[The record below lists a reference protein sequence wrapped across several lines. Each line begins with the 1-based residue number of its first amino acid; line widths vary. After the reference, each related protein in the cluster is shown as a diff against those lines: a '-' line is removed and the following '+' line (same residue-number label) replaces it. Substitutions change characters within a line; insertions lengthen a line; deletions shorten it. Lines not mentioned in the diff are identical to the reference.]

1 MLRCKAAPAILNFTN
16 HTEALRGF
24 LYETLYPDPYRQD
37 HHCHSA
43 DCFSCDFHGILN
55 GRSTR
60 QNWQEQ
66 QITKAEDDL
75 ALYASSMDHIFDI
88 LEETLLYLPINN
100 NSFNQLVSFPQSDTQ
115 RHWSLLI
122 SIKEQISSI
131 KEIYPFMENIFVY
144 YPEQNLFLNEKVNPE
159 MTAVIRK
166 QAEDFSGS
174 AASSKLW
181 NTVSTANGYYL
192 YWLYKRDGYCLGSW
206 ISYDALLSYICQNES
221 TAAADTPTYLLTDF
235 AGNVL
240 TTQGGITV
248 IPREDL
254 GATVEK
260 DGQFFITCQA
270 LHPGVYIAR
279 ILGTAELGLS
289 PHWYS
294 SSFAAVTVLALLL
307 VICVVLCISHWVLT
321 PVKELT
327 QGIEEIASGNI
338 EHRLQN
344 PSGTSLEFEKIETEF
359 NHMMDQLKDM
369 QIQIYQQELEQN
381 ETKLRYLSQQIQPHF
396 ILNSLNTLYTYSNR
410 DVEATRKIIRL
421 LSQYYRYVVNIESR
435 YVNLGQELDHI
446 ENFLKLQKIRFPRK
460 LDYEILCEDG
470 IDIVPIPP
478 FLLESFIG
486 NSLKYGQDEQEKIM
500 IRIQAV
506 QVEPFVI
513 RISVQDQGGGFS
525 QEILEAIEEY
535 HKTHVKNELLGTGIY
550 NCIERLN
557 LIYQDRAQIRCYN
570 ALPHGAV
577 VEITIHL
584 NQCEN

>member
-1 MLRCKAAPAILNFTN
+1 MKHFIQTLTGKITIVILLIVFPVI
-16 HTEALRGF
+16 F
-24 LYETLYPDPYRQD
+24 MVYQ
-37 HHCHSA
+37 
-43 DCFSCDFHGILN
+43 N

-166 QAEDFSGS
+166 QSENFSGS

-513 RISVQDQGGGFS
+513 RISVQDQGEGFS
-525 QEILEAIEEY
+525 PEILEAIEEY

>member
-1 MLRCKAAPAILNFTN
+1 MKHFIQTLTGKITIVILLIVFPVI
-16 HTEALRGF
+16 F
-24 LYETLYPDPYRQD
+24 MVYQ
-37 HHCHSA
+37 
-43 DCFSCDFHGILN
+43 N

-166 QAEDFSGS
+166 QAENFSGS

-206 ISYDALLSYICQNES
+206 ISYDALLSYLCQNES

-513 RISVQDQGGGFS
+513 RISVQDQGEGFS
-525 QEILEAIEEY
+525 PEILEAIEEY

>member
-1 MLRCKAAPAILNFTN
+1 MKHFIQTLTGKITIVILLIVFPVI
-16 HTEALRGF
+16 F
-24 LYETLYPDPYRQD
+24 MVYQ
-37 HHCHSA
+37 
-43 DCFSCDFHGILN
+43 N

-166 QAEDFSGS
+166 QAENFSGS

-192 YWLYKRDGYCLGSW
+192 YWLYKRGGYCLGSW

-513 RISVQDQGGGFS
+513 RISVQDQGKGFS
-525 QEILEAIEEY
+525 PEILEAIEEY

>member
-1 MLRCKAAPAILNFTN
+1 MKHFIQTLTGKITIVILLIVFPVI
-16 HTEALRGF
+16 F
-24 LYETLYPDPYRQD
+24 MVYQ
-37 HHCHSA
+37 
-43 DCFSCDFHGILN
+43 N

-166 QAEDFSGS
+166 QAEAFSGS

-410 DVEATRKIIRL
+410 DVEATQKIIRL

-513 RISVQDQGGGFS
+513 RISVQDQGEGFS
-525 QEILEAIEEY
+525 PEILEAIEEY

>member
-1 MLRCKAAPAILNFTN
+1 MKHFIQTLTGKITIVILLIVFPVI
-16 HTEALRGF
+16 F
-24 LYETLYPDPYRQD
+24 MVYQ
-37 HHCHSA
+37 
-43 DCFSCDFHGILN
+43 N

-525 QEILEAIEEY
+525 PEILEAIEEY

>member
-1 MLRCKAAPAILNFTN
+1 MKHFIQTLTGKITIVILLIVFPVI
-16 HTEALRGF
+16 F
-24 LYETLYPDPYRQD
+24 MVYQ
-37 HHCHSA
+37 
-43 DCFSCDFHGILN
+43 N

-166 QAEDFSGS
+166 QAENFSGS

-289 PHWYS
+289 IHWYS

-513 RISVQDQGGGFS
+513 RISVQDQGEGFS
-525 QEILEAIEEY
+525 PEILEAIEEY

>member
-1 MLRCKAAPAILNFTN
+1 MKHFIQ
-16 HTEALRGF
+16 
-24 LYETLYPDPYRQD
+24 TLTGKITIVIVLIVFPVIFMVYQ
-37 HHCHSA
+37 
-43 DCFSCDFHGILN
+43 N

-166 QAEDFSGS
+166 QAENFSGS

-513 RISVQDQGGGFS
+513 RISVQDQGEGFS
-525 QEILEAIEEY
+525 PEILEAIEEY

>member
-1 MLRCKAAPAILNFTN
+1 MKHFIQTLTGKITIVILLIVFPVI
-16 HTEALRGF
+16 F
-24 LYETLYPDPYRQD
+24 MVYQ
-37 HHCHSA
+37 
-43 DCFSCDFHGILN
+43 N

-100 NSFNQLVSFPQSDTQ
+100 NSFNQLVTFPQSDTQ

-166 QAEDFSGS
+166 QAENFSGS

-221 TAAADTPTYLLTDF
+221 TAAADAPTYLLTDF

-240 TTQGGITV
+240 TTQDDITV
-248 IPREDL
+248 IPREYL

-513 RISVQDQGGGFS
+513 RISVQDQGEGFS
-525 QEILEAIEEY
+525 PEILEAIEEY

>member
-1 MLRCKAAPAILNFTN
+1 MKHFIQTLTGKITIVILLIVFPVI
-16 HTEALRGF
+16 F
-24 LYETLYPDPYRQD
+24 MVYQ
-37 HHCHSA
+37 
-43 DCFSCDFHGILN
+43 N

-100 NSFNQLVSFPQSDTQ
+100 NSFNQLVTFPQSDTQ

-166 QAEDFSGS
+166 QAENFSGS

-248 IPREDL
+248 IPREYL

-513 RISVQDQGGGFS
+513 RISVQDQGEGFS
-525 QEILEAIEEY
+525 PEILEAIEEY

>member
-1 MLRCKAAPAILNFTN
+1 MKHFIQTLTGKITIVILLIVF
-16 HTEALRGF
+16 
-24 LYETLYPDPYRQD
+24 P
-37 HHCHSA
+37 
-43 DCFSCDFHGILN
+43 GIFMVYQN

-166 QAEDFSGS
+166 QAENFSGS

-513 RISVQDQGGGFS
+513 RISVQDQGEGFS
-525 QEILEAIEEY
+525 PEILEAIEEY

>member
-1 MLRCKAAPAILNFTN
+1 MKHFIQTLTGKITIVILLIVFPVI
-16 HTEALRGF
+16 F
-24 LYETLYPDPYRQD
+24 MVYQ
-37 HHCHSA
+37 
-43 DCFSCDFHGILN
+43 N

-166 QAEDFSGS
+166 QAENFSGS

-500 IRIQAV
+500 IRIQAL

-513 RISVQDQGGGFS
+513 RISVQDQGEGFS
-525 QEILEAIEEY
+525 PEILEAIEEY

>member
-1 MLRCKAAPAILNFTN
+1 MKHFIQTLTGKITIVILLIVFPVI
-16 HTEALRGF
+16 F
-24 LYETLYPDPYRQD
+24 MVYQ
-37 HHCHSA
+37 
-43 DCFSCDFHGILN
+43 N

-166 QAEDFSGS
+166 QAENFSGS

-294 SSFAAVTVLALLL
+294 NSFAAVTVLALLL

-513 RISVQDQGGGFS
+513 RISVQDQGEGFS
-525 QEILEAIEEY
+525 PEILEAIEEY

>member
-1 MLRCKAAPAILNFTN
+1 MKHFIQTLTGKITIVILLIVFPVI
-16 HTEALRGF
+16 F
-24 LYETLYPDPYRQD
+24 MVYQ
-37 HHCHSA
+37 
-43 DCFSCDFHGILN
+43 N

-166 QAEDFSGS
+166 QAENFSGS

-525 QEILEAIEEY
+525 PEILEAIEEY

>member
-1 MLRCKAAPAILNFTN
+1 MKHFIQTLTGKITIVILLIVFPVI
-16 HTEALRGF
+16 F
-24 LYETLYPDPYRQD
+24 MVYQ
-37 HHCHSA
+37 
-43 DCFSCDFHGILN
+43 N

-166 QAEDFSGS
+166 QAENFSGS

-500 IRIQAV
+500 IRVQAV

-513 RISVQDQGGGFS
+513 RISVQDQGEGFS
-525 QEILEAIEEY
+525 PEILEAIEEY

>member
-1 MLRCKAAPAILNFTN
+1 MKHFIQTLTGKITIVILLIVFPVI
-16 HTEALRGF
+16 F
-24 LYETLYPDPYRQD
+24 MVYQ
-37 HHCHSA
+37 
-43 DCFSCDFHGILN
+43 N

-100 NSFNQLVSFPQSDTQ
+100 NSFNQLVTFPQSDTQ

-166 QAEDFSGS
+166 QAENFSGS

-446 ENFLKLQKIRFPRK
+446 ENFLKLQKIRFPKK

-513 RISVQDQGGGFS
+513 RISVQDQGEGFS
-525 QEILEAIEEY
+525 PEILEAIEEY

>member
-1 MLRCKAAPAILNFTN
+1 MKHFIQTLTGKITIVILLIVFPVI
-16 HTEALRGF
+16 F
-24 LYETLYPDPYRQD
+24 MVYQ
-37 HHCHSA
+37 
-43 DCFSCDFHGILN
+43 N

-131 KEIYPFMENIFVY
+131 KELYPFMENIFVY

-166 QAEDFSGS
+166 QAENFSGS

-513 RISVQDQGGGFS
+513 RISVQDQGEGFS
-525 QEILEAIEEY
+525 PEILEAIEEY

>member
-1 MLRCKAAPAILNFTN
+1 MKHFIQTLTGKITIVILLIVFPVI
-16 HTEALRGF
+16 F
-24 LYETLYPDPYRQD
+24 MVYQ
-37 HHCHSA
+37 
-43 DCFSCDFHGILN
+43 N

-410 DVEATRKIIRL
+410 DVEATQKIIRL

-513 RISVQDQGGGFS
+513 RISVQDQGEGFS
-525 QEILEAIEEY
+525 PEILEAIEEY

>member
-1 MLRCKAAPAILNFTN
+1 MKHFIQTLTGKITIVILLIVFPVI
-16 HTEALRGF
+16 F
-24 LYETLYPDPYRQD
+24 MVYQ
-37 HHCHSA
+37 
-43 DCFSCDFHGILN
+43 N

-410 DVEATRKIIRL
+410 DVEATQKIIRL

-460 LDYEILCEDG
+460 LDYEDG

-513 RISVQDQGGGFS
+513 RISVQDQGEGFS
-525 QEILEAIEEY
+525 PEILEAIEEY

>member
-1 MLRCKAAPAILNFTN
+1 MKHFIQTLTGKITIVILLIVFPVI
-16 HTEALRGF
+16 F
-24 LYETLYPDPYRQD
+24 MVYQ
-37 HHCHSA
+37 
-43 DCFSCDFHGILN
+43 N

-166 QAEDFSGS
+166 QAENFSGS

-294 SSFAAVTVLALLL
+294 SSFAAVTFLALLL

-513 RISVQDQGGGFS
+513 RISVQDQGEGFS
-525 QEILEAIEEY
+525 PEILEAIEEY

>member
-1 MLRCKAAPAILNFTN
+1 MKHFIQTLTGKITIVILLIVFPVI
-16 HTEALRGF
+16 F
-24 LYETLYPDPYRQD
+24 MVYQ
-37 HHCHSA
+37 
-43 DCFSCDFHGILN
+43 N

-122 SIKEQISSI
+122 SIKEPISSI
-131 KEIYPFMENIFVY
+131 KQIYPFMENIFVY

-410 DVEATRKIIRL
+410 DVEATQKIIRL

-513 RISVQDQGGGFS
+513 RISVQDQGEGFS
-525 QEILEAIEEY
+525 PEILEAIEEY

>member
-1 MLRCKAAPAILNFTN
+1 MKHFIQTLTGKITIVILLIVFPVI
-16 HTEALRGF
+16 F
-24 LYETLYPDPYRQD
+24 MVYQ
-37 HHCHSA
+37 
-43 DCFSCDFHGILN
+43 N

-166 QAEDFSGS
+166 QAENFSGS

-460 LDYEILCEDG
+460 LDYEILCEDV

-513 RISVQDQGGGFS
+513 RISVQDQGEGFS
-525 QEILEAIEEY
+525 PEILEAIEEY

>member
-1 MLRCKAAPAILNFTN
+1 MKHFIQTLTGKITIVILLIVFPVI
-16 HTEALRGF
+16 F
-24 LYETLYPDPYRQD
+24 MVYQ
-37 HHCHSA
+37 
-43 DCFSCDFHGILN
+43 N

-100 NSFNQLVSFPQSDTQ
+100 NSFNQLVTFPQSDTQ

-166 QAEDFSGS
+166 QAENFSGS

-513 RISVQDQGGGFS
+513 RISVQDLGEGFS
-525 QEILEAIEEY
+525 PEILEAIEEY

>member
-1 MLRCKAAPAILNFTN
+1 MKHFIQTLTGKITIVILLIVFPVI
-16 HTEALRGF
+16 F
-24 LYETLYPDPYRQD
+24 MVYQ
-37 HHCHSA
+37 
-43 DCFSCDFHGILN
+43 N

-100 NSFNQLVSFPQSDTQ
+100 NSFNQLVTFPQSDTQ
-115 RHWSLLI
+115 RHWSLLS

-166 QAEDFSGS
+166 QAENFSGS

-513 RISVQDQGGGFS
+513 RISVQDQGEGFS
-525 QEILEAIEEY
+525 PEILEAIEEY
-535 HKTHVKNELLGTGIY
+535 HKTHAKNELLGTGIY

>member
-1 MLRCKAAPAILNFTN
+1 MKHFIQTLTGKITIVILLIVFPVI
-16 HTEALRGF
+16 F
-24 LYETLYPDPYRQD
+24 MVYQ
-37 HHCHSA
+37 
-43 DCFSCDFHGILN
+43 N

-100 NSFNQLVSFPQSDTQ
+100 NSFNQLVTFPQSDTQ

-166 QAEDFSGS
+166 QAKNFSGS

-240 TTQGGITV
+240 TTQGGVTV

-435 YVNLGQELDHI
+435 YVNLCQELDHI

-513 RISVQDQGGGFS
+513 RISVQDQGEGFS
-525 QEILEAIEEY
+525 PEILEAIEEY

>member
-1 MLRCKAAPAILNFTN
+1 MKHFIQTLTGKITIVILLIVFPVI
-16 HTEALRGF
+16 F
-24 LYETLYPDPYRQD
+24 MVYQ
-37 HHCHSA
+37 
-43 DCFSCDFHGILN
+43 N

-100 NSFNQLVSFPQSDTQ
+100 NSFNQLVTFPQSDTQ

-166 QAEDFSGS
+166 QAENFSGS

-470 IDIVPIPP
+470 IDIVRIPP

-513 RISVQDQGGGFS
+513 RISVQDQGEGFS
-525 QEILEAIEEY
+525 PEILEAIEEY

>member
-1 MLRCKAAPAILNFTN
+1 MKHFIQTLTGKITIVILLIVFPVI
-16 HTEALRGF
+16 F
-24 LYETLYPDPYRQD
+24 MVYQ
-37 HHCHSA
+37 
-43 DCFSCDFHGILN
+43 N

-100 NSFNQLVSFPQSDTQ
+100 NSFNQLVTFPQSDTQ
-115 RHWSLLI
+115 RHWSLLS

-166 QAEDFSGS
+166 QAENFSGS

-289 PHWYS
+289 THWYS

-513 RISVQDQGGGFS
+513 RISVQDQGEGFS
-525 QEILEAIEEY
+525 PEILEAIEEY

>member
-1 MLRCKAAPAILNFTN
+1 MKHFIQTLTGKITIVILLIVFPVI
-16 HTEALRGF
+16 F
-24 LYETLYPDPYRQD
+24 MVYQ
-37 HHCHSA
+37 
-43 DCFSCDFHGILN
+43 N

-115 RHWSLLI
+115 THWSLLI

-254 GATVEK
+254 DATVEK

-525 QEILEAIEEY
+525 PEILEAIEEY

>member
-1 MLRCKAAPAILNFTN
+1 MKHFIQTLTGKITIVILLIVFPVI
-16 HTEALRGF
+16 F
-24 LYETLYPDPYRQD
+24 MVYQ
-37 HHCHSA
+37 
-43 DCFSCDFHGILN
+43 N

-166 QAEDFSGS
+166 QAENFSGS

-321 PVKELT
+321 TVKELT

-513 RISVQDQGGGFS
+513 RISVQDQGEGFS
-525 QEILEAIEEY
+525 PEILEAIEEY

>member
-1 MLRCKAAPAILNFTN
+1 MKHFIQTLTVKITIVILLIVFPVI
-16 HTEALRGF
+16 F
-24 LYETLYPDPYRQD
+24 MVYQ
-37 HHCHSA
+37 
-43 DCFSCDFHGILN
+43 N

-166 QAEDFSGS
+166 QAENFSGS

-513 RISVQDQGGGFS
+513 RISVQDQGEGFS
-525 QEILEAIEEY
+525 PEILEAIEEY

>member
-1 MLRCKAAPAILNFTN
+1 MKHFIQTLTGKITIVILLIVFPVI
-16 HTEALRGF
+16 F
-24 LYETLYPDPYRQD
+24 MVYQ
-37 HHCHSA
+37 
-43 DCFSCDFHGILN
+43 N

-159 MTAVIRK
+159 MTAVIRN
-166 QAEDFSGS
+166 QAENFSGS

-513 RISVQDQGGGFS
+513 RISVQDQGEGFS
-525 QEILEAIEEY
+525 PEILEAIEEY

>member
-1 MLRCKAAPAILNFTN
+1 MKHFIQTLTGKITIVILLIVFPVI
-16 HTEALRGF
+16 F
-24 LYETLYPDPYRQD
+24 MVYQ
-37 HHCHSA
+37 
-43 DCFSCDFHGILN
+43 N

-100 NSFNQLVSFPQSDTQ
+100 NSFNQLVTFPQSDTQ

-166 QAEDFSGS
+166 QAENFSGS

-294 SSFAAVTVLALLL
+294 SSSAAVTVLALLL

-435 YVNLGQELDHI
+435 YVNLGQELEHI

-513 RISVQDQGGGFS
+513 RISVQDQGEGFS
-525 QEILEAIEEY
+525 PEILEAIEEY

-550 NCIERLN
+550 NCIERLS

>member
-1 MLRCKAAPAILNFTN
+1 MKHFIQTLTGKITIVILLIVFPVI
-16 HTEALRGF
+16 F
-24 LYETLYPDPYRQD
+24 MVYQ
-37 HHCHSA
+37 
-43 DCFSCDFHGILN
+43 N

-166 QAEDFSGS
+166 QAENFSGS

-248 IPREDL
+248 ISREDL

-381 ETKLRYLSQQIQPHF
+381 ETKLRHLSQQIQPHF

-513 RISVQDQGGGFS
+513 RISVQDQGEGFS
-525 QEILEAIEEY
+525 PEILEAIEEY

>member
-1 MLRCKAAPAILNFTN
+1 MKHFIQTLTGKITIVILLIVFPVI
-16 HTEALRGF
+16 F
-24 LYETLYPDPYRQD
+24 MVYQ
-37 HHCHSA
+37 
-43 DCFSCDFHGILN
+43 N

-166 QAEDFSGS
+166 QAENFSGS

-248 IPREDL
+248 IPMEDL

-513 RISVQDQGGGFS
+513 RISVQDQGEGFS
-525 QEILEAIEEY
+525 PEILEAIEEY

>member
-1 MLRCKAAPAILNFTN
+1 MKHFIQTLTGKITIVIMLIVFPVIFMV
-16 HTEALRGF
+16 
-24 LYETLYPDPYRQD
+24 YQ
-37 HHCHSA
+37 
-43 DCFSCDFHGILN
+43 N

-166 QAEDFSGS
+166 QAENFSGS

-513 RISVQDQGGGFS
+513 RISVQDQGEGFS
-525 QEILEAIEEY
+525 PEILEAIEEY

>member
-1 MLRCKAAPAILNFTN
+1 MKHFIQTLTGKITIVILLIVFPVI
-16 HTEALRGF
+16 F
-24 LYETLYPDPYRQD
+24 MVYQ
-37 HHCHSA
+37 
-43 DCFSCDFHGILN
+43 N

-166 QAEDFSGS
+166 QAENFSGS

-500 IRIQAV
+500 IQAV

-513 RISVQDQGGGFS
+513 RISVQDQGEGFS
-525 QEILEAIEEY
+525 PEILEAIEEY